1 MKIAKI
7 LTEYTPKRTVT
18 ARYGGDEFCMFFPG
32 VDREEQL
39 EPVLK
44 KILEKV
50 RRAEFD
56 GMQLSV
62 SVGVAFYPRHYTEE
76 KNSIGKYA
84 DVALYKAKESGKD
97 SYCFY
102 REEMG
107 EF

>member
-1 MKIAKI
+1 
-7 LTEYTPKRTVT
+7 
-18 ARYGGDEFCMFFPG
+18 
-32 VDREEQL
+32 
-39 EPVLK
+39 
-44 KILEKV
+44 
-50 RRAEFD
+50 
-56 GMQLSV
+56 MQLSV